1 MSNKMTYDMSRQN
14 KLMAGAVSLDQ
25 TQKSSLIGRKMT
37 VAENLQH
44 ITKNAKLAQHS
55 NFLQEVQNARKLGH

>member
-1 MSNKMTYDMSRQN
+1 
-14 KLMAGAVSLDQ
+14 
-25 TQKSSLIGRKMT
+25 MT

-44 ITKNAKLAQHS
+44 INKNAKLAQHS